1 MIKFDSL
8 PKENPGGGVP
18 KPGLYLAKVTKAEM
32 KKPKEADKKPYLS
45 LTYKLTTPE
54 GKQAGTMFDMLMES
68 DNVTIMYKLGRFI
81 RACGIPLVGEMELSD
96 LAKLVVNKTIGVD
109 VKEDEYNGKK
119 RAAINLF
126 DREAY
131 YTPEEFPDVVKAEQS
146 GDAANESFV
155 SEQNA
160 IPANADTTVPFDDSC
175 DPAPSDNYE
184 PATTS
189 ADSAGEY

>member
-96 LAKLVVNKTIGVD
+96 LAKLVVNKTIGAD

-119 RAAINLF
+119 RAAVNLF

-146 GDAANESFV
+146 SDAANESFV

-160 IPANADTTVPFDDSC
+160 IPANADATVPFDDGN
-175 DPAPSDNYE
+175 DGE

-189 ADSAGEY
+189 ADSTGEY